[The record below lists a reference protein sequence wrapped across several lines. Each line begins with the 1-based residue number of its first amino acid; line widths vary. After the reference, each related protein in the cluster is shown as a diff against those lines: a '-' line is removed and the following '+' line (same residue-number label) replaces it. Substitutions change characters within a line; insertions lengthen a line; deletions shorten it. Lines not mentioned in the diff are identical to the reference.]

1 MNATKAGVGQ
11 FSIRSLLS
19 CQLVSARRLC
29 FPAYDRCFEHFIEL
43 GEERTVIEV
52 RVL

>member
-11 FSIRSLLS
+11 FSIRSLLP
-19 CQLVSARRLC
+19 CQLISAPRLC
-29 FPAYDRCFEHFIEL
+29 FPAYDRCLEHFIEL
-43 GEERTVIEV
+43 DEERTVIEA